1 MQVTD
6 SFLKERPDDV
16 KAMIRALKKATDFIN
31 EHPDEA
37 AEIIA
42 KEINL
47 DKAEVKHIMAQNKYD
62 MKFDSHFRDSCT
74 EMSGFMLEMKN
85 IPVNP
90 AFEKY
95 ADPGLLKVVDASLVT
110 D

>member
-1 MQVTD
+1 
-6 SFLKERPDDV
+6 
-16 KAMIRALKKATDFIN
+16 
-31 EHPDEA
+31 
-37 AEIIA
+37 
-42 KEINL
+42 
-47 DKAEVKHIMAQNKYD
+47 MAQNKYD

-85 IPVNP
+85 IPINP

-95 ADPGLLKVVDASLVT
+95 ADPDLLKVVDASLVT